1 VDHPLVGKTI
11 TISYETPAAAKGAS
25 FQWHFLS
32 NNQKHAQGL
41 GTATGYD
48 ALHTYDLAIVAP
60 NIYFIAWLKDDGD
73 AVAVVLNLNDGKVYG
88 SATSPTPA
96 RFFMLGVIAQVSD
109 AEHTHD

>member
-1 VDHPLVGKTI
+1 MSHPLVGKTI
-11 TISYETPAAAKGAS
+11 TIRYETPAAAQGAS

-41 GTATGYD
+41 GTAAGYD

-60 NIYFIAWLKDDGD
+60 NTYFIAWLKDDGD
-73 AVAVVLNLNDGKVYG
+73 AVAVVLNLDDRKVYG
-88 SATSPTPA
+88 SATSSTPA
-96 RFFMLGVIAQVSD
+96 RFFMLGVIDHVLD